1 MLEFAPNYFMT
12 EAEAD
17 NLYTEYLNLLN
28 FYEKD
33 LKSRMMCLLYLSESW
48 IVLDRLDEAKNCISS
63 ALCIAL
69 QLRDERSYAQ
79 GLFLSANEYEYRGA
93 SFRSNVMKLLWQAI

>member
-33 LKSRMMCLLYLSESW
+33 LKSRMMCLLYLSES
-48 IVLDRLDEAKNCISS
+48 
-63 ALCIAL
+63 
-69 QLRDERSYAQ
+69 
-79 GLFLSANEYEYRGA
+79 
-93 SFRSNVMKLLWQAI
+93 